1 MPSSLFWG
9 IHTST
14 CGHVMHSTCWQKYL
28 NFLIELI
35 YSNNLYFF
43 FRYVDGVKVNEN
55 RRNARLFNANNKRN
69 EFLCPLCETI
79 GNTVLPLLPNFREF
93 TNQVTKVIDITYD
106 DWLEGLKN
114 TLDHS
119 IQKEVNDDQDTFII
133 NPFPL
138 SSITKFM
145 AEAVAR
151 NFNLLFSYNTGLSN
165 EPKILDD
172 MSNIIDVFARSAFV
186 VSSYY
191 FQL

>member
-9 IHTST
+9 IHT
-14 CGHVMHSTCWQKYL
+14 STCWQKYL